1 MNRLSTEARA
11 RIIGM
16 LCEGMS
22 MRATARLTGASV
34 ITVMKLLVDAGTAA
48 QALHDKAVRGLACKR
63 IQVDE
68 IWAFCY
74 AKQAHVSPEQQ
85 GKGYG
90 DIWTWTAI
98 DADTKLVVAWLT
110 GTRKAHH
117 AHEFVA
123 DLASRLTTRPQITS
137 DGHNGYID
145 AIDAAFLGN
154 VDYAQQIKIYSA
166 ESEGQRRYSPPV
178 CIGNRKQIINGDPD
192 WWHISTS
199 YAERQNLNV
208 RMHNRRFTR
217 LTNAFS
223 KKAENHA
230 HAFALQT
237 LHHNFARIHTTLR
250 VTPAMESGLAD
261 HVWSLEEMA
270 GLMDGQHAKV
280 GVA

>member
-22 MRATARLTGASV
+22 MRATARLTGVSV
-34 ITVMKLLVDAGTAA
+34 ITVMKLLVDAGIAA
-48 QALHDKAVRGLACKR
+48 QEFHDKTVRGLACKR
-63 IQVDE
+63 VQVDE

-74 AKQAHVSPEQQ
+74 AKQAHLSPEHA

-98 DADTKLVVAWLT
+98 DADTKIVVAWLT

-137 DGHNGYID
+137 DGHSGYID
-145 AIDAAFLGN
+145 AIEAAFVGE

-178 CIGNRKQIINGDPD
+178 CTGTKKQIITGNPD
-192 WWHISTS
+192 WRHISTS

-250 VTPAMESGLAD
+250 VTPAIEAGLTD
-261 HVWSLEEMA
+261 HVWSLEEI
-270 GLMDGQHAKV
+270 V
-280 GVA
+280 GVLERRESNVA